1 MAIGAGVAGAVATG
15 LPCLARQ
22 GDAESAPQAAS
33 KELAGGDA
41 HAESP
46 PQAAS
51 KESPGGKESGA
62 AGKEGGAAGLP
73 FLKGG
78 DVSLLAKIEDLG
90 GVYRDGGKA
99 EDALALFKRR
109 GANAMR
115 LRLFHMPYGRGP
127 VCNDLPY
134 TLKLARRIKAAGL
147 ALVLD
152 LHYSDTWAD
161 PSHQATPRAWKDL
174 APDRLEAAVF
184 EYTRDVVA
192 AHKREDALPDVVQ
205 IGNEI
210 LPGMLWDTGRVSGRF
225 ETPAQWRQLAGLLR
239 SGIRGVREAA
249 GPGAACRTLI
259 HIDCGGSEGK
269 TRWFFDHL
277 AAEQVEF
284 DLIGLS
290 YYPWSHG
297 SFDDLQANLAATA
310 TRYRKDIIVV
320 ETGYPWTTRNF
331 DEAGSVFG
339 GDPARLKASYPQTPE
354 GQRAFLSEL
363 IRIVRQTPDGRGKGV
378 LWWAPEWI
386 PVKGLPS
393 PWENIALFDPDGNAL
408 PALAAFAE

>member
-1 MAIGAGVAGAVATG
+1 MNRREFLGAMGAGAVAMG
-15 LPCLARQ
+15 LPR
-22 GDAESAPQAAS
+22 
-33 KELAGGDA
+33 AGA
-41 HAESP
+41 HAESAA
-46 PQAAS
+46 QA
-51 KESPGGKESGA
+51 GA
-62 AGKEGGAAGLP
+62 PAKNDAGGLP
-73 FLKGG
+73 LLKGG
-78 DVSLLAKIEDLG
+78 DVSLLAKIEGLG
-90 GVYRDGGKA
+90 GVFRDAGKPQ
-99 EDALALFKRR
+99 DALAIFKRH

-115 LRLFHMPYGRGP
+115 LRLFHTPDGKGP

-161 PSHQATPRAWKDL
+161 PGHQSKPAAWKDL

-192 AHKREDALPDVVQ
+192 AHKREDALPDIVQ

-210 LPGMLWDTGRVSGRF
+210 TPGILWDTGRVGGKF
-225 ETPAQWRQLAGLLR
+225 ESPGQWRQLAGLLR

-249 GPGAACRTLI
+249 GAADACRTLI
-259 HIDCGGSEGK
+259 HIDRGGDEGG

-284 DLIGLS
+284 DLIGQS
-290 YYPWSHG
+290 YYPWWHG
-297 SFDDLQANLAATA
+297 SLDDLRANLAATA
-310 TRYRKDIIVV
+310 RRCKKDIIVV
-320 ETGYPWTTRNF
+320 EAGYPWTTKNF

-339 GDPARLKASYPQTPE
+339 GDPAKLKASYPQTAE
-354 GQRAFLSEL
+354 GQKAFLSEL
-363 IRIVRQTPDGRGKGV
+363 LRIVRQTPDGRGKGV

-386 PVKGLPS
+386 PVKGLRS
-393 PWENIALFDPDGNAL
+393 PWENIALFDPEGNAL
-408 PALAAFAE
+408 PALAAMAE